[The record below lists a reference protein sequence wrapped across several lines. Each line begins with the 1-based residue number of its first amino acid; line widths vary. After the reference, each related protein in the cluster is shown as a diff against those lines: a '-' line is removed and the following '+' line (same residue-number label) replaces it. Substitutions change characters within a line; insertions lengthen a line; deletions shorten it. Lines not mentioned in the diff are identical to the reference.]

1 VEPALTQAEG
11 VFSGA
16 LGHINVED
24 LVVAARM
31 LEKRS
36 A

>member
-1 VEPALTQAEG
+1 

-24 LVVAARM
+24 LVVAART
-31 LEKRS
+31 LHKSS